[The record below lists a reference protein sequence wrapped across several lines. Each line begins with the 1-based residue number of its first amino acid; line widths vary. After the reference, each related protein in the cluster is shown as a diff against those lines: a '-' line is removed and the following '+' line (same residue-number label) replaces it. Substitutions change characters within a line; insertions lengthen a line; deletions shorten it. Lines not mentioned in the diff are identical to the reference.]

1 MKYFLR
7 RIYGFYTLT
16 VRGDTYRGGV
26 STPWFVSP
34 RTKQFKP
41 FLTLSPWSVRT
52 QTDRAKCC
60 PSNYLDLKRWS
71 LILLTLSLLCL
82 KASATDIYVSINGAD
97 ANSGTK
103 EKPFATLHSAI
114 RKARELRRLNDVSTK
129 DGIRIIIS
137 KGFYQLHE
145 PVVLRPEDSGTKD
158 SPTTII
164 SAPNEKV
171 ILSGGIQIKNWKK
184 LNHTIAGL
192 PKESIGKVWVADIPN
207 LDGSDLQF
215 RQLWVNGSKGT
226 RAKNYNGEEMG
237 RILSW
242 DSEKQTC
249 KIPLQKNISFANIKG
264 MEMLIHQWW
273 AIANLRVK
281 SVKIIGNAAE
291 LSFMQPESRIQ
302 SEHPWPAPW
311 ISDKTGNSAFYLTNA
326 IQFLNEPG
334 EWFEDLQY
342 HKLYYWP
349 KASEDML
356 NAEVIAP
363 TLENLVKIEGTIDQ
377 PVSYVNFK
385 GISFQHSTWL
395 RPSKQGHVPHQA
407 GMYMLD
413 AYKLEKV
420 GTPDKPTLEN
430 QAWVGR
436 PVAAVEVSY
445 ANHTAFESCQFEH
458 LASTGLD
465 YKKGTAENEIK
476 GNLFKDIGGS
486 AILIGTFSDE
496 ATEVHLP
503 YNPTDEREISTNNK
517 IENNLIT
524 DVTNEDWGAV
534 GIGAGYVRGIKI
546 RHNEISDVSYSG
558 ISMGWGWT
566 KTKNAMENNNI
577 SGNKIHHYGKHMYD
591 VAGIYT
597 LSAQPGSFI
606 TENVVDSIYKARYSH
621 LPDHW
626 FYLYTDEGSSYFTIK
641 NNWTPT
647 EKYLQN
653 ANGPGNLWESNGPKV
668 ADNIK
673 QSAGLEKPF
682 QYLLKEKA
690 NYSKRG
696 TNQAVDQSVA
706 FELVFKSDNL
716 PGNNTLK
723 TFAKENNLQPGSI
736 YKWNN
741 RLVIYTSSL
750 KVESLRQTLKRLN
763 ATEIKL
769 YDNLF
774 YDFNREK
781 NCGDKPVA
789 KWDNIILSAN
799 LVKEE
804 KLQKEYLAYHKT
816 QFEKWPEI
824 SKGFCKAEFQR
835 LAIFKNDRQLMLIIS
850 IPKGKSLDELNPKT
864 TENNPKVD
872 EWNAIMKKYQEGIEG
887 TKPDEVW
894 VFFKP
899 VE

>member
-1 MKYFLR
+1 MM
-7 RIYGFYTLT
+7 RIGA
-16 VRGDTYRGGV
+16 VI
-26 STPWFVSP
+26 
-34 RTKQFKP
+34 
-41 FLTLSPWSVRT
+41 
-52 QTDRAKCC
+52 
-60 PSNYLDLKRWS
+60 
-71 LILLTLSLLCL
+71 LIILSLLCL
-82 KASATDIYVSINGAD
+82 KASAVDIYVSVNGAD
-97 ANSGTK
+97 ANLGTK
-103 EKPFATLHSAI
+103 EKPLATLNAAI
-114 RKARELRRLNDVSTK
+114 RKARELRRLNDASVK
-129 DGIRIIIS
+129 GGIRIILG

-145 PVVLRPEDSGTKD
+145 PVIFRPEDSGTKD
-158 SPTTII
+158 SPTEII
-164 SAPNEKV
+164 ANARV
-171 ILSGGIQIKNWKK
+171 VLSGGIPIKNWKK
-184 LNHTIAGL
+184 LNHTVTGL
-192 PKESIGKVWVADIPN
+192 PKESIGKVWVTDIPN
-207 LDGSDLQF
+207 FDGSDLQF
-215 RQLWVNGSKGT
+215 RQLWVNGNKAI

-242 DSEKQTC
+242 DTEKQTC
-249 KIPLQKNISFANIKG
+249 TIPLQKNISLTNSKG

-281 SVKIIGNAAE
+281 SVKVIGNTEE

-311 ISDKTGNSAFYLTNA
+311 ISDKTGNSAFYLSNA

-334 EWFEDLQY
+334 EWFEDLQN

-349 KASEDML
+349 KASENMQKV
-356 NAEVIAP
+356 EVIAP
-363 TLENLVKIEGTIDQ
+363 ALENLLKIEGTIDQ
-377 PVSYVNFK
+377 PVSYVSFK
-385 GISFQHSTWL
+385 GISFAHSTWL

-413 AYKLEKV
+413 AYKLEKA

-436 PVAAVEVSY
+436 PAAAVEVAY
-445 ANHTAFESCQFEH
+445 ANNTLFESCRFVH

-465 YKKGTAENEIK
+465 YKKGTADNQIK

-486 AILIGTFSDE
+486 AILMGTFSDE

-503 YNPTDEREISTNNK
+503 YNPTDQREISSNNR

-534 GIGAGYVRGIKI
+534 GIGAGYVNGIKI
-546 RHNEISDVSYSG
+546 LHNEISDVSYSG

-566 KTKNAMENNNI
+566 KTQNAMKNNTI
-577 SGNKIHHYGKHMYD
+577 SGNYIHHYGKHMYD

-606 TENVVDSIYKARYSH
+606 TENVVDSIYKAPYSH

-626 FYLYTDEGSSYFTIK
+626 FHLYTDEGSSYFTIK
-641 NNWTPT
+641 NNWTPA

-653 ANGPGNLWESNGPKV
+653 ANGPDNLWENNGPKV
-668 ADNIK
+668 DEKIK
-673 QSAGLEKPF
+673 QNAGLEKAF

-696 TNQAVDQSVA
+696 INQAVDQSVV
-706 FELVFKSDNL
+706 FELLFKPNNL
-716 PGNNTLK
+716 PGNGALK
-723 TFAKENNLQPGSI
+723 TFAKENNVLPSSI

-741 RLVIYTSSL
+741 RLLIYTSSL
-750 KVESLRQTLKRLN
+750 KVESLQQTLKRLG
-763 ATEIKL
+763 AVEIKL

-789 KWDNIILSAN
+789 EWDNIILSAN
-799 LVKEE
+799 LVKDE

-835 LAIFKNDRQLMLIIS
+835 LTIFKNDRQLMLVIS

-872 EWNAIMKKYQEGIEG
+872 EWNTIMKKYQEGIEG

-899 VE
+899 IE

>member
-1 MKYFLR
+1 MKTR
-7 RIYGFYTLT
+7 KMQSINKKKIII
-16 VRGDTYRGGV
+16 
-26 STPWFVSP
+26 SWFMSP
-34 RTKQFKP
+34 RTKLFIS
-41 FLTLSPWSVRT
+41 F
-52 QTDRAKCC
+52 
-60 PSNYLDLKRWS
+60 
-71 LILLTLSLLCL
+71 SLLVIFFSLLSL
-82 KASATDIYVSINGAD
+82 KASAIDIYVSINGAD
-97 ANSGTK
+97 TNLGTK
-103 EKPFATLHSAI
+103 EKPLATLHSAI
-114 RKARELRRLNDVSTK
+114 RKARELRRLNDSSIK
-129 DGIRIIIS
+129 GGIKIIIE

-145 PVVLRPEDSGTKD
+145 PIILRPEDSGTKD
-158 SPTTII
+158 SPTEIMST
-164 SAPNEKV
+164 EKV
-171 ILSGGIQIKNWKK
+171 VLSGGVKINGWKK
-184 LNHTIAGL
+184 LTGTIPGL
-192 PKESIGKVWVADIPN
+192 PKESIGKVWVANVPN
-207 LDGSDLQF
+207 FDGNDLLF
-215 RQLWVNGSKGT
+215 RQLWINGNKAI
-226 RAKNYNGEEMG
+226 RAKNYNGDAMG

-242 DSEKQTC
+242 DNENQTC
-249 KIPLQKNISFANIKG
+249 KIPLQKKVNLANIKG

-281 SVKIIGNAAE
+281 SVKVTGNTAE

-311 ISDKTGNSAFYLTNA
+311 ISEKTGNSAFYLTNV

-334 EWFEDLQY
+334 EWFEDLQH

-349 KASEDML
+349 KVSENML

-363 TLENLVKIEGTIDQ
+363 ALENLVKIEGTIDNL
-377 PVSYVNFK
+377 VAFVNFK
-385 GISFQHSTWL
+385 GISFEHATWL

-413 AYKLEKV
+413 AYKLKTP

-436 PVAAVEVSY
+436 PTSAVEVTY
-445 ANHTAFESCQFEH
+445 ANNTSFESCRFEH

-465 YKKGTAENEIK
+465 YKKGTSDNEIK

-503 YNPTDEREISTNNK
+503 YNPSDKREISTNDK

-534 GIGAGYVRGIKI
+534 GIGAGYVQGIKI
-546 RHNEISDVSYSG
+546 LHNEISDVSYSG

-566 KTKNAMENNNI
+566 KTQNAMKNNTITANR
-577 SGNKIHHYGKHMYD
+577 IHHYGKHMYD

-597 LSAQPGSFI
+597 LSAQPESFI
-606 TENVVDSIYKARYSH
+606 TENVVDSIYKAPFAH
-621 LPDHW
+621 LPEHW

-653 ANGPGNLWESNGPKV
+653 ANGPGNLWENNGPKV
-668 ADNIK
+668 AENIK
-673 QSAGLEKPF
+673 QNAGLEKPF
-682 QYLLKEKA
+682 QYLLREQA
-690 NYSKRG
+690 IYSNRG
-696 TNQAVDQSVA
+696 INQAEAKSVV
-706 FELVFKSDNL
+706 FELIYKSNNL
-716 PGNNTLK
+716 PGKNTLE
-723 TFAKENNLQPGSI
+723 TFAKENNLLPSSI

-750 KVESLRQTLKRLN
+750 KVESLQPTLKRLN
-763 ATEIKL
+763 ASEIKL

-789 KWDNIILSAN
+789 EWDNIILSAN
-799 LVKEE
+799 LVNDE
-804 KLQKEYLAYHKT
+804 KMQKEYLDYHKT

-824 SKGFCKAEFQR
+824 SKGFCNAEFQR
-835 LAIFKNDRQLMLIIS
+835 LAIFKKDRQLMLIIS
-850 IPKGKSLDELNPKT
+850 IPKGKKLDDLNPKT
-864 TENNPKVD
+864 TLNNPKVD

-899 VE
+899 IE

>member
-1 MKYFLR
+1 MKQISITFL
-7 RIYGFYTLT
+7 
-16 VRGDTYRGGV
+16 
-26 STPWFVSP
+26 
-34 RTKQFKP
+34 
-41 FLTLSPWSVRT
+41 
-52 QTDRAKCC
+52 
-60 PSNYLDLKRWS
+60 
-71 LILLTLSLLCL
+71 LIFSLLHFN
-82 KASATDIYVSINGAD
+82 AAAVDIYVSINGLD
-97 ANSGTK
+97 TNLGTE
-103 EKPFATLHSAI
+103 EKPLATLHAAI
-114 RKARELRRLNDVSTK
+114 RKARELRRLKDLSIK
-129 DGIRIIIS
+129 DGIKIFIG
-137 KGFYQLHE
+137 KGVYQLDE
-145 PVVLRPEDSGTKD
+145 PIVLRPEDSGTKD
-158 SPTTII
+158 SPTEII
-164 SAPNEKV
+164 ALKGEKA
-171 ILSGGIQIKNWKK
+171 ILSGGVKIKDWSK
-184 LNHTIAGL
+184 LNKIVPGL
-192 PKESIGKVWVADIPN
+192 PKASLGKVWVADLPDFGG
-207 LDGSDLQF
+207 LDLQF
-215 RQLWVNGSKGT
+215 RQLWVNDHKAI

-242 DSEKQTC
+242 DKKNQTC
-249 KIPLQKNISFANIKG
+249 KIPIPKNIDLVNIKG

-281 SVKIIGNAAE
+281 SVKVAGNTAE

-311 ISDKTGNSAFYLTNA
+311 ISEKTGNSAFYLSNA
-326 IQFLNEPG
+326 IQFLDEPG
-334 EWFEDLQY
+334 EWFEDLQN

-349 KASEDML
+349 RASENML
-356 NAEVIAP
+356 KADVVAP
-363 TLENLVKIEGTIDQ
+363 VLENLVKIEGTIDHQ
-377 PVSYVNFK
+377 VSCVSFK
-385 GISFQHSTWL
+385 NISFQHSTWL
-395 RPSKQGHVPHQA
+395 RPSQQGHVPHQA

-413 AYKLEKV
+413 AYKLKTP
-420 GTPDKPTLEN
+420 GTPDKAALEN

-436 PVAAVEVSY
+436 PAAAIEVTFT
-445 ANHTAFESCQFEH
+445 NNTLFESCRFEH

-465 YKKGTAENEIK
+465 FKKGTSDNKIA
-476 GNLFKDIGGS
+476 GNLFKDIGGA

-503 YNPTDEREISTNNK
+503 YNPLDKREISTNDR

-566 KTKNAMENNNI
+566 KLQNSMKNNTI
-577 SGNKIHHYGKHMYD
+577 SANSIHHYGKHMYD

-597 LSAQPGSFI
+597 LSAQSESVI
-606 TENVVDSIYKARYSH
+606 NENVIDSIYRAPYAH

-641 NNWTPT
+641 DNWTPT

-653 ANGPGNLWESNGPKV
+653 ANGPDNLWENNGPKV
-668 ADNIK
+668 ADHIRQN
-673 QSAGLEKPF
+673 AGLEEPF
-682 QYLLKEKA
+682 QYLLKEKSV
-690 NYSKRG
+690 YSNRG
-696 TNQAVDQSVA
+696 INTAEDKSVV
-706 FELVFKSDNL
+706 FELIFKPNDL
-716 PGNNTLK
+716 PGNNTLNE
-723 TFAKENNLQPGSI
+723 FAKENNLLPSAF

-750 KVESLRQTLKRLN
+750 KMESLQQTLKRLN
-763 ATEIKL
+763 ASEIKL

-781 NCGDKPVA
+781 NCGDQPV
-789 KWDNIILSAN
+789 KEWDHIILSAN
-799 LVKEE
+799 LVKNE
-804 KLQKEYLAYHKT
+804 KMQKEYLAYHQT

-824 SKGFCKAEFQR
+824 SRGFCNAEFQR
-835 LAIFKNDRQLMLIIS
+835 LAIFKNERQLMLIIS
-850 IPKGKSLDELNPKT
+850 IPKGKKLDDLNPKT
-864 TENNPKVD
+864 TENNPRVE

-899 VE
+899 ID

>member
-1 MKYFLR
+1 MF
-7 RIYGFYTLT
+7 
-16 VRGDTYRGGV
+16 
-26 STPWFVSP
+26 P
-34 RTKQFKP
+34 RTKQFSFSK
-41 FLTLSPWSVRT
+41 FKLFFIVVLLLWSI
-52 QTDRAKCC
+52 K
-60 PSNYLDLKRWS
+60 SN
-71 LILLTLSLLCL
+71 
-82 KASATDIYVSINGAD
+82 AADIYVSVNGVD
-97 ANSGTK
+97 TNIGTK
-103 EKPFATLHSAI
+103 DKPLGTLHFAI
-114 RKARELRRLNDVSTK
+114 RKARELRRLNDVSIK
-129 DGIRIIIS
+129 GGIRIIIG

-158 SPTTII
+158 SPTEII
-164 SAPNEKV
+164 AEPNERV
-171 ILSGGIQIKNWKK
+171 VLSGGIKIKDWKK
-184 LNHTIAGL
+184 LNGTIPGL
-192 PKESIGKVWVADIPN
+192 PKESIGKVWVTDVPN
-207 LDGSDLQF
+207 FDGNDLIF
-215 RQLWVNGSKGT
+215 RQLWVNGKKAI
-226 RAKNYNGEEMG
+226 RAKNYNGGEMG

-242 DSEKQTC
+242 DAGKQTC
-249 KIPLQKNISFANIKG
+249 KIPIIKNISLTDIKG

-281 SVKIIGNAAE
+281 SVNVVGNVAE
-291 LSFMQPESRIQ
+291 LFFMQPESRVQ

-311 ISDKTGNSAFYLTNA
+311 ISEKTGNSAFYLTNA

-334 EWFEDLQY
+334 EWFEDLRN

-349 KASEDML
+349 RASENML
-356 NAEVIAP
+356 NAKVIAP
-363 TLENLVKIEGTIDQ
+363 AIENLVKIEGTIDR
-377 PVSYVNFK
+377 PVSYIRFK
-385 GISFQHSTWL
+385 SISFEHSTWL
-395 RPSKQGHVPHQA
+395 RPSQQGHVPHQA

-413 AYKLEKV
+413 AYKLKTP
-420 GTPDKPTLEN
+420 GTPDKATLEN

-436 PVAAVEVSY
+436 PASAVEVVY
-445 ANHTAFESCQFEH
+445 ATNTSFESCRFEH

-465 YKKGTAENEIK
+465 YKKGTAHNEIK

-503 YNPTDEREISTNNK
+503 YNPSDQREISTNDR

-546 RHNEISDVSYSG
+546 LHNEINEVSYSG

-566 KTKNAMENNNI
+566 KTQNAMKNNTI
-577 SGNKIHHYGKHMYD
+577 SGNKIHHYGKHLYD

-597 LSAQPGSFI
+597 LSAQPESFI
-606 TENVVDSIYKARYSH
+606 TENVIDSIYKAPFAH
-621 LPDHW
+621 LPEHW

-641 NNWTPT
+641 NNWTPA
-647 EKYLQN
+647 EKHLQN
-653 ANGPGNLWESNGPKV
+653 ANGPGNLWENNGPK
-668 ADNIK
+668 ADENIK
-673 QSAGLEKPF
+673 LNAGLEKPF
-682 QYLLKEKA
+682 EYLLKEKSA
-690 NYSKRG
+690 YSKREI
-696 TNQAVDQSVA
+696 NQAEDKPVV
-706 FELVFKSDNL
+706 FELIFKSDHL
-716 PGNNTLK
+716 PGDNVLTG
-723 TFAKENNLQPGSI
+723 FAKENNLLPGSI

-750 KVESLRQTLKRLN
+750 KVESLKQTLKRLN

-774 YDFNREK
+774 YDFNREN
-781 NCGDKPVA
+781 NCGEKPVGE
-789 KWDNIILSAN
+789 WDNIILSAN
-799 LVKEE
+799 LVKDE
-804 KLQKEYLAYHKT
+804 KLQKEYLDYHKT

-824 SKGFCKAEFQR
+824 SKGFCNAEFQR

-850 IPKGKSLDELNPKT
+850 IPKGKNLDELNPKT

-899 VE
+899 IE

>member
-1 MKYFLR
+1 MKQ
-7 RIYGFYTLT
+7 ISLT
-16 VRGDTYRGGV
+16 
-26 STPWFVSP
+26 
-34 RTKQFKP
+34 
-41 FLTLSPWSVRT
+41 
-52 QTDRAKCC
+52 
-60 PSNYLDLKRWS
+60 
-71 LILLTLSLLCL
+71 ILLIVNLLCVE
-82 KASATDIYVSINGAD
+82 ARAVDIYVSINGAD
-97 ANSGTK
+97 TNIGTK
-103 EKPFATLHSAI
+103 EKPLATLHSAV
-114 RKARELRRLNDVSTK
+114 RKARELRRLNDVPIK
-129 DGIRIIIS
+129 GGIRIIIG

-145 PVVLRPEDSGTKD
+145 PVVFRPEDSGTKD
-158 SPTTII
+158 SPTEII
-164 SAPNEKV
+164 TNEKV
-171 ILSGGIQIKNWKK
+171 VLSGGIKVKGWKK
-184 LNHTIAGL
+184 LKGTVAGL
-192 PKESIGKVWVADIPN
+192 PKEALGKIWVTDLPN
-207 LDGSDLQF
+207 FDGSDLQF
-215 RQLWVNGSKGT
+215 RQLWVNGNKAI

-242 DSEKQTC
+242 DTEKQTC
-249 KIPLQKNISFANIKG
+249 TIPLQKNINLANIKG
-264 MEMLIHQWW
+264 IEMLIHQWW

-281 SVKIIGNAAE
+281 SVKIIGNTAE

-311 ISDKTGNSAFYLTNA
+311 ISDKTGNSAFYLSNA

-334 EWFEDLQY
+334 EWFEDLQN

-349 KASEDML
+349 NASENML

-363 TLENLVKIEGTIDQ
+363 VLENLVKIEGTIDQ
-377 PVSYVNFK
+377 PVSFVSFK
-385 GISFQHSTWL
+385 GISFGHTTWL

-413 AYKLEKV
+413 AYKLEKA

-436 PVAAVEVSY
+436 PAAAVEVSY
-445 ANHTAFESCQFEH
+445 ANHTTFQSCRFVN
-458 LASTGLD
+458 LASTALD
-465 YKKGTAENEIK
+465 YKKGTADNEIK

-503 YNPTDEREISTNNK
+503 YNPIDKREISTNNK

-546 RHNEISDVSYSG
+546 MHNEISDVSYSG

-566 KTKNAMENNNI
+566 KAKNAMGNNTI
-577 SGNKIHHYGKHMYD
+577 SENKIHHYGKHMYD

-597 LSAQPGSFI
+597 LSSQPGSSI
-606 TENVVDSIYKARYSH
+606 TDNVVDSIYKAPYSH

-626 FYLYTDEGSSYFTIK
+626 FYLYTDEGSSYITIK

-653 ANGPGNLWESNGPKV
+653 ANGPDNLWESNGPNV
-668 ADNIK
+668 AGQIK
-673 QSAGLEKPF
+673 QHAGLEKPF
-682 QYLLKEKA
+682 QYLLREKA
-690 NYSKRG
+690 NYSKKG
-696 TNQAVDQSVA
+696 INQAVEQSVV
-706 FELVFKSDNL
+706 FELIFKSDNL
-716 PGNNTLK
+716 PSNNTLK
-723 TFAKENNLQPGSI
+723 TFAKENNLLPSSI

-750 KVESLRQTLKRLN
+750 KVESLKQTLKRLD
-763 ATEIKL
+763 AAEIKF

-781 NCGDKPVA
+781 NCGDKPA
-789 KWDNIILSAN
+789 AEWDNIILSAN
-799 LVKEE
+799 LVKDE
-804 KLQKEYLAYHKT
+804 KMQKEYLAYHKT

-824 SKGFCKAEFQR
+824 SKGFCNAEFQR

-850 IPKGKSLDELNPKT
+850 IPKGKKLDDLNPKT

-899 VE
+899 IE

>member
-1 MKYFLR
+1 MH
-7 RIYGFYTLT
+7 
-16 VRGDTYRGGV
+16 
-26 STPWFVSP
+26 
-34 RTKQFKP
+34 
-41 FLTLSPWSVRT
+41 
-52 QTDRAKCC
+52 
-60 PSNYLDLKRWS
+60 LK
-71 LILLTLSLLCL
+71 T
-82 KASATDIYVSINGAD
+82 SAADIYVSLNGND
-97 ANSGTK
+97 ANLGTK
-103 EKPFATLHSAI
+103 EKPLATLHSAI
-114 RKARELRRLNDVSTK
+114 RKARELRRLNDSSVNN
-129 DGIRIIIS
+129 GIKIIIG

-158 SPTTII
+158 SPTEII

-184 LNHTIAGL
+184 LNRTIAGL
-192 PKESIGKVWVADIPN
+192 PKESVGKVWVADIPN
-207 LDGSDLQF
+207 FDGSDLQF
-215 RQLWVNGSKGT
+215 RQLWVNGNKAV
-226 RAKNYNGEEMG
+226 RAKNYYGEEMG

-249 KIPLQKNISFANIKG
+249 KIPLQKNISLANTKG

-281 SVKIIGNAAE
+281 SVKIIGNAAK

-334 EWFEDLQY
+334 EWFEDLQH

-349 KASEDML
+349 KASENML

-363 TLENLVKIEGTIDQ
+363 ALENLVKIEGTIDQ
-377 PVSYVNFK
+377 PVSYVSFK
-385 GISFQHSTWL
+385 GISFEHSTWL

-436 PVAAVEVSY
+436 PAAAIEVSY
-445 ANHTAFESCQFEH
+445 AYHTTFESCQFEH

-503 YNPTDEREISTNNK
+503 YNPTDQREISTNNK

-524 DVTNEDWGAV
+524 NVTNEDWGAV

-546 RHNEISDVSYSG
+546 LHNEISDVSYSG

-566 KTKNAMENNNI
+566 KTKNAMENNTI

-597 LSAQPGSFI
+597 LSAQPRSFI
-606 TENVVDSIYKARYSH
+606 TENVVDSIYKAPYSH

-653 ANGPGNLWESNGPKV
+653 ANGPDNLWESNGPKV
-668 ADNIK
+668 ADHIK

-696 TNQAVDQSVA
+696 TNQAVDQSVV

-716 PGNNTLK
+716 PSNSTLK
-723 TFAKENNLQPGSI
+723 TFAKENNLLPGSI
-736 YKWNN
+736 YKWGN

-750 KVESLRQTLKRLN
+750 KVESLQQTLKRLS
-763 ATEIKL
+763 AAEIEL

-774 YDFNREK
+774 YEFNREK

-789 KWDNIILSAN
+789 EWDNIILSAN
-799 LVKEE
+799 LVKDE

-850 IPKGKSLDELNPKT
+850 IPKGKSLNELNPKT
-864 TENNPKVD
+864 TENNPKVN

-887 TKPDEVW
+887 TKPEEVW

-899 VE
+899 IE